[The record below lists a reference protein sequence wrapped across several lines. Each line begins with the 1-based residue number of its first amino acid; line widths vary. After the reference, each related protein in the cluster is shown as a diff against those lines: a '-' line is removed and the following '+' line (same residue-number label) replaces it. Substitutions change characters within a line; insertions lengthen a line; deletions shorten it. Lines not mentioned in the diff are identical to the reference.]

1 MRAVRGLVAHQLSAA
16 WRGWVTLAVLV
27 GLAAGAV
34 LGAVAGARRTDSAY
48 PRFLQ
53 VSKASDVLV
62 SPAGSGL
69 SGYYA
74 AVARLPG
81 VSAIA
86 PVAGIQALPAG
97 PNGRPDIG
105 ATVFAPA
112 DGRLGHVLE
121 IPKLLAGRLPL
132 PDRPGEIAVDQIGA
146 RALHVHVGSRLAM
159 AAFPANAPPTGQVFR
174 RLSERVVGV
183 IVTRG
188 SVLPVTELDKVPV
201 IMASTALL
209 HGLGVRYVGY
219 DGAYVKLRPGTPT
232 NVLGRQAQSLA
243 RRFPGTGGKV
253 FVGDES
259 TQAGTIER
267 AIRPEAVTLALFAL
281 VVAITA
287 LLVVGQVASRLLFA
301 ASVDHPALAALG
313 MTRRQLTAA
322 GLAEV
327 GAAAMAGAVLA
338 AGVAVAGSPLMPIGP
353 ARVAEPGPG
362 VSVDVPVL
370 VIGSAATV
378 ALLLA
383 RAALPAWRLA
393 STGYRGEREAAA
405 AAGGRGSAVT
415 RWLAAAGAPV
425 TATTGARLA
434 LEPGRGR
441 TTVPVRSAIAGTAL
455 SIAAVAAAFTFGAN
469 LLHLVGTPLL
479 YGKTW
484 DVAVDLQFGT
494 VTPQATARLLRG
506 VPGVSG
512 WTFGTHGTVGIGG
525 DLVPAIGIAG
535 GRGAVANPALLD
547 GRPPRSAHEIVLG
560 TSVLRRIGRH
570 LGQSV
575 PVTINGRRRLARIVG
590 RAVFPDFGQGSFTP
604 TDLGEGA
611 EMVASVFAPP
621 GRPQYNFVL
630 LRFSPGPRRA
640 ADIAS
645 FERSMTA
652 FCATAGLPTC
662 VVRDQRPNGVTNY
675 ARIDG
680 TPEVLAGVLA
690 VLGLAVLGQL
700 AVLWGRRRRRDFAIL
715 KALGLVRR
723 QVSLITAWQVTTL
736 TGFALLAGLPL
747 GIAAGRWTW
756 ALFAA
761 GLGISADAVTPVR
774 VAAVMVPA
782 VILLANA
789 VAFWPGRTT
798 ARLSPAGVLRAE

>member
-16 WRGWVTLAVLV
+16 WQGWATLVLLV
-27 GLAAGAV
+27 VLAAGVV
-34 LGAVAGARRTDSAY
+34 LAAVAGARRTESAY

-53 VSKASDVLV
+53 ASKASDVLV

-69 SGYYA
+69 NGYYGA
-74 AVARLPG
+74 LARLPG

-86 PVAGIQALPAG
+86 PIVGIQALPAG
-97 PNGRPDIG
+97 PDGRPGSG

-132 PDRPGEIAVDQIGA
+132 PDRPGEVAVDQIGA
-146 RALHVHVGSRLAM
+146 HALHVHVGSTLAM
-159 AAFPANAPPTGQVFR
+159 AATPANALPTGSIFR
-174 RLSERVVGV
+174 RLNERVVGV

-188 SVLPVTELDKVPV
+188 SVVPVTELDKVPV

-209 HGLGVRYVGY
+209 HVLGMRYVGY
-219 DGAYVKLRPGTPT
+219 DGAYVKLRPGTAA

-243 RRFPGTGGKV
+243 RRFPGTGGQV

-267 AIRPEAVTLALFAL
+267 AIRPEAITLALFAL

-301 ASVDHPALAALG
+301 ASLDHPALAALG

-327 GAAAMAGAVLA
+327 GAAAVAGAVLA
-338 AGVAVAGSPLMPIGP
+338 AGVAVAASLFMPIGP
-353 ARVAEPGPG
+353 ASLAEPSPG
-362 VSVDVPVL
+362 VSIDVPVL
-370 VIGSAATV
+370 VIGSVATV

-383 RAALPAWRLA
+383 RAAWPAWRLA
-393 STGYRGEREAAA
+393 SAGYRGERETAAA
-405 AAGGRGSAVT
+405 PGRGSAVT
-415 RWLAAAGAPV
+415 QWLASTGAPV
-425 TATTGARLA
+425 TATAGVRLA
-434 LEPGRGR
+434 LEPGHGR
-441 TTVPVRSAIAGTAL
+441 TAVPVRSAIAGTAL
-455 SIAAVAAAFTFGAN
+455 SIVAVAAALTFGAN
-469 LLHLVGTPLL
+469 LLRLVGTPLL
-479 YGKTW
+479 YGQDW

-494 VTPQATARLLRG
+494 VTPQATARFLHG

-512 WTFGTHGTVGIGG
+512 WTFGTHGTVEIGG
-525 DLVPAIGIAG
+525 DLVPAIGIAS
-535 GRGAVANPALLD
+535 GRGAVASPALLD

-560 TSVLRRIGRH
+560 TSVLRQSGRQV
-570 LGQSV
+570 GQTV
-575 PVTINGRRRLARIVG
+575 MVTINGRRQLARIVG
-590 RAVFPDFGQGSFTP
+590 RAIFPNFGQGSFTP
-604 TDLGEGA
+604 TDLGQGA
-611 EMVASVFAPP
+611 EMVASLFAPAGQP
-621 GRPQYNFVL
+621 RYNFVL

-652 FCATAGLPTC
+652 FCAKAGLTTC
-662 VVRDQRPNGVTNY
+662 AVRDQRPNGVTNY

-680 TPEVLAGVLA
+680 TPEILASVLA
-690 VLGLAVLGQL
+690 VLGLVVLGQL
-700 AVLWGRRRRRDFAIL
+700 VVLSGRRRRRDFAIL
-715 KALGLVRR
+715 KALGLLRR
-723 QVSLITAWQVTTL
+723 QVRSMTAWQVTTL

-747 GIAAGRWTW
+747 GVAAGRWTW
-756 ALFAA
+756 ALFAD
-761 GLGISADAVTPVR
+761 GLGISADAITPTRV
-774 VAAVMVPA
+774 VAAMVPA

-789 VAFWPGRTT
+789 VAFWPARRI
-798 ARLSPAGVLRAE
+798 ARLSPASVLRAE